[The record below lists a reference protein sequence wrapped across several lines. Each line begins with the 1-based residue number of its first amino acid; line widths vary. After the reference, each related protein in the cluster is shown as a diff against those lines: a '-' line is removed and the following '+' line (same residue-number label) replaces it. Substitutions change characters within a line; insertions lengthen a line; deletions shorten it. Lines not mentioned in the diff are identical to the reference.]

1 MGLGKIVG
9 SVVNKAAEVI
19 KPVVDTITKPA
30 STAAK
35 IAPTVNQL
43 NSVTQNVT
51 GKLLGN
57 DPISDITRNVVGRA
71 QSLVAPAAEAV
82 TRNVVNEV
90 GNASRGFLRGV
101 GDFFSNVGNRIVD
114 AGRTVINSTVEG
126 LVGFGRSVVEGVGQT
141 LTGIGQTL
149 NPAPLAKLFQGDF
162 SGAWNDF
169 RNNVSNGV
177 QNIGGGLVKA
187 TVQSVVDT
195 AVVGFNGLVS
205 SVQTLV
211 GAEPPSRGL
220 TEAETAELRKVYGDS
235 VNYSDIRI
243 KEGHLGIANGL
254 APHTIGNTI
263 YIPEGWLNPNDP
275 NYQSNR
281 SELLVHEAAHT
292 WQYQNGGTDYIGE
305 SLWNQAIG
313 ALTGGSRDA
322 AYNYEQPVSQGKSW
336 AELNPEQQ
344 AHLLDEAYSR
354 GLFDNPNAQFVT
366 ADGTN
371 ITNYVRDAINQV
383 RNGQGAP

>member
-1 MGLGKIVG
+1 MGLGKLVS
-9 SVVNKAAEVI
+9 SVVNKAAEVV

-30 STAAK
+30 SAIAK
-35 IAPTVNQL
+35 AAPTVSQF
-43 NSVTQNVT
+43 NSVAQNLT

-57 DPISDITRNVVGRA
+57 DPISDITRNVVDRA
-71 QSLVAPAAEAV
+71 QDLVAPAVE
-82 TRNVVNEV
+82 
-90 GNASRGFLRGV
+90 NAARGV
-101 GDFFSNVGNRIVD
+101 LGDIGDFFGGAADGVRNFLGEAKDRIVD
-114 AGRTVINSTVEG
+114 AGTTIGNSIVEG
-126 LVGFGRSVVEGVGQT
+126 VTGFGRSVFEGIGQT

-149 NPAPLAKLFQGDF
+149 NPAPLGKLFQGDF

-177 QNIGGGLVKA
+177 QNIGGGLIKG
-187 TVQSVVDT
+187 TVQAIVDT
-195 AVVGFNGLVS
+195 AVVGLNGLVS

-211 GAEPPSRGL
+211 GAEPKGRSL

-235 VNYSDIRI
+235 IDYSDIRL
-243 KEGHLGIANGL
+243 KEGNLGLANGL

-275 NYQSNR
+275 NYQANR
-281 SELLVHEAAHT
+281 NELLVHETAHS

-305 SLWNQAIG
+305 SLWNQFKGWAS
-313 ALTGGSRDA
+313 GGSRDA
-322 AYNYEQPVSQGKSW
+322 AYNYEQPISEGKSW

-354 GLFDNPNAQFVT
+354 GLFDNPNASFVT
-366 ADGTN
+366 AGGTD
-371 ITNYVRDAINQV
+371 ITAYVRDAINQM

>member
-1 MGLGKIVG
+1 MGLGKIVS
-9 SVVNKAAEVI
+9 SVVNKAAEVV

-57 DPISDITRNVVGRA
+57 DPISDVTRNVVNRA
-71 QSLVAPAAEAV
+71 QNLVAPAAEAV
-82 TRNVVNEV
+82 TRTALNEV
-90 GNASRGFLRGV
+90 GNASRGFLGRV
-101 GDFFSNVGNRIVD
+101 GNFFSNVGNRIVD

-141 LTGIGQTL
+141 LRGIGQTL
-149 NPAPLAKLFQGDF
+149 NPAPLGKLFQGDF

-235 VNYSDIRI
+235 VDYSDIRI

-275 NYQSNR
+275 NYQSQRN
-281 SELLVHEAAHT
+281 ELLVHEAAHT

-322 AYNYEQPVSQGKSW
+322 AYNYEQPISQGKSW

-371 ITNYVRDAINQV
+371 ITAYVRNAINQV